1 MYKLTVLFYL
11 KVLTALTIVSADIH
25 RIFKSTGKKNL
36 QAEINNIIALYTN
49 KQDSKY
55 LTNNRGGESRPV
67 LN

>member
-11 KVLTALTIVSADIH
+11 KVLTALTIVSADIN
-25 RIFKSTGKKNL
+25 RVFISTGNKNL

-55 LTNNRGGESRPV
+55 LTNNRGGKSRPV